1 MVSEC
6 NSTMMREILL
16 DQDMTIESAHLL
28 NREYTDRTEGL
39 TCNRKN
45 LTLCHIDTSAILPD
59 LMTDEEIAWLNA
71 YNADVYRKLSPAL
84 SPEVAEWLRE
94 RTAPVVR

>member
-1 MVSEC
+1 
-6 NSTMMREILL
+6 
-16 DQDMTIESAHLL
+16 
-28 NREYTDRTEGL
+28 
-39 TCNRKN
+39 
-45 LTLCHIDTSAILPD
+45 
-59 LMTDEEIAWLNA
+59 MTDEEIAWLNA